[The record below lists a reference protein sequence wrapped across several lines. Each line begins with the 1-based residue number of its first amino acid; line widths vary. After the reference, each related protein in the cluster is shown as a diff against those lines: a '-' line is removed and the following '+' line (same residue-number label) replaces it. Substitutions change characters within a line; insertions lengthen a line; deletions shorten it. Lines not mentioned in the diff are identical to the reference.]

1 MEDVF
6 LLSLLR
12 EVVDRLVNSVAAV
25 SIIKFI
31 FLVFKKIVLNLG
43 ADLYNFSRKYIRE
56 TIAKFSS

>member
-43 ADLYNFSRKYIRE
+43 ADLYFHENISGKR
-56 TIAKFSS
+56 

>member
-31 FLVFKKIVLNLG
+31 FSVFKKIVLNLN

-56 TIAKFSS
+56 MTAKFSS